1 MYLYLYKCTTY
12 YIKSWG
18 WESILKIRVYARY
31 GLRESDWMIRRTS
44 ESYAAARV
52 MKISSNRVA
61 RLAGVHS
68 RQTSMQ
74 VQSV

>member
-1 MYLYLYKCTTY
+1 M
-12 YIKSWG
+12 
-18 WESILKIRVYARY
+18 RVYARY